1 MIDWPSSLRRMTT
14 GLALTSMVVALWALI
29 HRFVGLQ
36 RDGELYAF
44 QAMARIH
51 PALNADVYLA
61 FNSQDRYTIFSP
73 LYAFCIAHSSL
84 QSADLGLFL
93 FCTLLYFCAAYFL
106 SRKLFGVTVG
116 WVTIGLLIII
126 AGHYGAFEVFS
137 YSEDYL
143 TARSLAVALVI
154 LSLALHVSCHRVL
167 AGFTVAVA
175 MLVHPIMALPGS
187 LLLVCLNLPIG
198 VCVAGAALS
207 CSAVLGLAI
216 VASVTPILSNYLP
229 LIDPAWLEVVQ
240 ERSQFLFLNFWRPVD
255 WELTAQP
262 FVSLTLAALVAT
274 DARVRKFYVIA
285 MLIGAS
291 GLAVALIAGSIGPVA
306 ILVQGQAWRW
316 IWLTSF
322 VAVLSIAP
330 TAMSLWRDSRCGPLA
345 AVLLISGWTWNYSG
359 ANNLLLMEFALL
371 LWLIR
376 DRLTDRAARVL
387 RWTAWAVVI
396 LLAAWIVSD
405 GWNSAPPSSLDPDI
419 DSQVIS
425 RIREFL
431 APGLS
436 AVAVAGCACWLI
448 LRTRSAATRGAVL
461 AVLFVAAL
469 LVVPGSLK
477 PRAHANGT
485 PQEVA
490 EFAEWR
496 RQIPPNS
503 NVLLVPVPVNA
514 AFAWI
519 TLNRPNY
526 MSVDQSSGVVFARA
540 TALEIRRRSE
550 ILLPIADP
558 DWKIM
563 TRINARKQGRP
574 QAAAPPKKLTAEA
587 LIEVCADRQLGF
599 VIAKEELA
607 YAHSHHDQAGTWGNW
622 NLYDCGQIRT
632 PLQGT

>member
-1 MIDWPSSLRRMTT
+1 LRRVTT
-14 GLALTSMVVALWALI
+14 GLALTSTVLALWALM

-44 QAMARIH
+44 QALARIY

-93 FCTLLYFCAAYFL
+93 FCTFLYFCAAYL
-106 SRKLFGVTVG
+106 VSRKLFGVTIA
-116 WVTIGLLIII
+116 WLTIGLLVIVS
-126 AGHYGAFEVFS
+126 GSYGAYEVFS

-143 TARSLAVALVI
+143 TARSLAVALVV
-154 LSLALHVSCHRVL
+154 LSIALHVSSHRVL
-167 AGFTVAVA
+167 AGFTMAVA

-187 LLLVCLNLPIG
+187 LLLLGLNLPVG
-198 VCVAGAALS
+198 VCVAATALG
-207 CSAVLGLAI
+207 CLAVLGLAI
-216 VASVTPILSNYLP
+216 FASVAPILSNYLP
-229 LIDPAWLEVVQ
+229 LMDPAWLEVVQ

-255 WELTAQP
+255 WELTARP
-262 FVSLTLAALVAT
+262 FVSLTLAALVAA
-274 DARVRKFYVIA
+274 DARARKLYVVA
-285 MLIGAS
+285 MLIGAT
-291 GLAVALIAGSIGPVA
+291 GLAVALIAGAIGPLA

-316 IWLTSF
+316 IWLTGF
-322 VAVLSIAP
+322 VSVLSIAP
-330 TAMSLWRDSRCGPLA
+330 TAISLWRDSQGGPLA

-359 ANNLLLMEFALL
+359 ADTLLLLEFALL
-371 LWLIR
+371 LWLIK
-376 DRLTDRAARVL
+376 DRLTDRAARLL

-396 LLAAWIVSD
+396 LLAAWIISD
-405 GWNSAPPSSLDPDI
+405 GWNSAPANTLDPDI
-419 DSQVIS
+419 DSRVMG
-425 RIREFL
+425 RIHEFF

-436 AVAVAGCACWLI
+436 AVVLAGCAAWLI
-448 LRTRSAATRGAVL
+448 LRSHSEVTRCAVL
-461 AVLFVAAL
+461 AALFVAAL

-477 PRAHANGT
+477 QRAHATGT

-490 EFAEWR
+490 EFADWR
-496 RQIPPNS
+496 REIPPNS
-503 NVLLVPVPVNA
+503 NVLIVPLPVNA

-519 TLNRPNY
+519 TLNRPSY

-550 ILLPIADP
+550 SLLPIADP

-563 TRINARKQGRP
+563 TRINTRKQGRP
-574 QAAAPPKKLTAEA
+574 QAAAPPKKLTPEA
-587 LIEVCADRQLGF
+587 LVEVCADPQLGF
-599 VIAKEELA
+599 VIAKEELT
-607 YAHSHHDQAGTWGNW
+607 YAHSHHDHAGTWENW

-632 PLQGT
+632 PSRGT